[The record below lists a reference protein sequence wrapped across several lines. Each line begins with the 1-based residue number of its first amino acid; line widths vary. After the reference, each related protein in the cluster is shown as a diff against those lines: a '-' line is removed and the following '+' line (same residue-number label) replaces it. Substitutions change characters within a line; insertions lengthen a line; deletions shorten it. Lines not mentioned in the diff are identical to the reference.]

1 MPVESDSTSFDKNGH
16 VQGTSFLPT
25 GTSPVYVREENELAD
40 WFQII
45 RRRRYLFGGVAIAVT
60 LTMAAWTLTRTP
72 IYRGEFRVLVE
83 PVALDDPSREL
94 LQDEMPLSPAFD
106 YSTQIE
112 VLRSPALL
120 RPIAQQL
127 EREDPELTY
136 EMLLSNLQITRLRD
150 TKVLSVSF
158 INSDPERIE
167 AVLDA
172 LSQEFLDYSFEQR
185 QSSLRQGIQFVDG
198 QLPELR
204 DRVDSLQSR
213 LERFRQEYSLL
224 DPEKRGDELS
234 SFISDVEKQRQQT
247 QTALTEARSLYN
259 SLQNQLGFN
268 DQEALAASSLSESP
282 RYQALLTQLRELEAK
297 IATESARFQADSP
310 NVVVLEDERASLL
323 PLLDE
328 EAERIIQTFSD
339 SSSANGNL
347 TPTSLDLT
355 RQLIKT
361 ANEVRQLEARSD
373 ALAQVDNGLK
383 QEFAIVPALARQYT
397 ELQRELAVATDSLNR
412 FLTTRETLQIDAAQ
426 KSVPWELISAPAVA
440 GQPVSPNVPRNFMMG
455 AIAGLTLGGVAA
467 LIADKLDRVV
477 HSTDDIKALTRLP
490 ILGSVPLAKAED
502 ELEVVTIPRA
512 PTTIPTP
519 TPGATPTAQERP
531 RDYYV
536 ASPFAEAFRSL
547 YANLRFLGSDS
558 PIRSVVISSPSPT
571 EGKSTV
577 ATHLAKAAAAMGQ
590 RVLLVDADLRCPRV
604 HERLN
609 IANLRGLS
617 DVLSNNAELGS
628 LIRGVEGEPY
638 LHVLTAGS
646 NPPDP
651 TKLLSSRRM
660 RALMERLQ
668 GIYSLIIYDMPPI
681 LGFADTPLLA
691 AHADGMMLVTA
702 IGKTRRADLAQA
714 IETVNLSPVTLLGI
728 IANGVQTPP
737 SSHYNAYNNY
747 HYYRRKGHGEKE
759 GGASEG
765 RTERLGRLGKPRTS
779 AIPASPFDEL
789 LQTGKELLSQRRLQ
803 IQTLSPQILLISGV
817 ALLISVLWIAQ
828 IILQWRRAPQPT
840 APEATP
846 TQAAPSPTPSRAPDD
861 LLNPFLTPK
870 GE

>member
-16 VQGTSFLPT
+16 VPRSSYLPT
-25 GTSPVYVREENELAD
+25 GSTPVNLKEENELAE

-94 LQDEMPLSPAFD
+94 LQGEMPISPAFD

-120 RPIAQQL
+120 KPIAEKL
-127 EREDPELTY
+127 EREDPGLSY
-136 EMLLSNLQITRLRD
+136 GMLLQDLQITRLRD

-158 INSDPERIE
+158 LNSDPERIQV
-167 AVLDA
+167 VLDA

-213 LERFRQEYSLL
+213 LERFRQEYSLI

-234 SFISDVEKQRQQT
+234 DFISEVEKQRQQT

-268 DQEALAASSLSESP
+268 DQQALAASSLSESP

-297 IATESARFQADSP
+297 IATESARFQPDSP
-310 NVVVLEDERASLL
+310 NVMVLEDERASLL
-323 PLLDE
+323 PLLDQ
-328 EAERIIQTFSD
+328 EADRVIQTFSD
-339 SSSANGNL
+339 SSGATGNL
-347 TPTSLDLT
+347 TPTSLELT

-373 ALAQVDNGLK
+373 ALTQVDTGLK

-426 KSVPWELISAPAVA
+426 KSVPWELIAAPSVA
-440 GQPVSPNVPRNFMMG
+440 GQPVSPNVPRSLMMG
-455 AIAGLTLGGVAA
+455 AIAGFILGGIAA
-467 LIADKLDRVV
+467 LVADKLDRVV

-490 ILGSVPLAKAED
+490 ILGSVPLARAEE
-502 ELEVVTIPRA
+502 ELEVVTVPQA
-512 PTTIPTP
+512 ASESVPTQ
-519 TPGATPTAQERP
+519 AQGDSNHYP
-531 RDYYV
+531 RDYYI

-590 RVLLVDADLRCPRV
+590 RVLLVDADLRCPQV

-609 IANLRGLS
+609 LANLRGLS

-668 GIYSLIIYDMPPI
+668 GIYSLVIYDMPPI

-702 IGKTRRADLAQA
+702 IGKTRRTDLAQT
-714 IETVNLSPVTLLGI
+714 IETLNLSPVNLLGI
-728 IANGVQTPP
+728 IANGVQPP
-737 SSHYNAYNNY
+737 PANHYNTYNY
-747 HYYRRKGHGEKE
+747 HYYRRKSSAGKGSSSFGDAK
-759 GGASEG
+759 A
-765 RTERLGRLGKPRTS
+765 ERLGRLGQPRTS
-779 AIPASPFDEL
+779 TFRFSGLKDLWQNP
-789 LQTGKELLSQRRLQ
+789 KEALSQARLPQ
-803 IQTLSPQILLISGV
+803 QAQTFSPQLLVLSGV
-817 ALLISVLWIAQ
+817 GLLISVLWMTQ
-828 IILQWRRAPQPT
+828 IILQWRKEPQPSTPETTPT
-840 APEATP
+840 APSP
-846 TQAAPSPTPSRAPDD
+846 VPSKKPDN
-861 LLNPFLTPK
+861 LLDPFLSPK
-870 GE
+870 QN